1 MFKWFLTIF
10 SLGAPEV
17 WSIISDQ
24 NCTTRST
31 IPVFIRLNVAVFVK
45 LLEFPMRHLFTGK
58 GGVYPMEGGVY
69 FEITF
74 FKSLTTVI
82 INRL

>member
-1 MFKWFLTIF
+1 MLKWFWTIF

-31 IPVFIRLNVAVFVK
+31 IPVFIRLNVEVFIE
-45 LLEFPMRHLFTGK
+45 LLEFPMRRLFTGK
-58 GGVYPMEGGVY
+58 GGVYSMEGSLY
-69 FEITF
+69 FENTF
-74 FKSLTTVI
+74 FK
-82 INRL
+82 

>member
-1 MFKWFLTIF
+1 MFNLFWTIF

-31 IPVFIRLNVAVFVK
+31 IPVFIRLNVSVFIK
-45 LLEFPMRHLFTGK
+45 LLEFLMLRLFTAK
-58 GGVYPMEGGVY
+58 RGVYSMEGGVY
-69 FEITF
+69 F
-74 FKSLTTVI
+74 
-82 INRL
+82 

>member
-1 MFKWFLTIF
+1 MLKWFWTIF

-31 IPVFIRLNVAVFVK
+31 IPVFIRLNVEVFIE
-45 LLEFPMRHLFTGK
+45 L
-58 GGVYPMEGGVY
+58 
-69 FEITF
+69 
-74 FKSLTTVI
+74 
-82 INRL
+82 

>member
-1 MFKWFLTIF
+1 MLKWFWTIF

-31 IPVFIRLNVAVFVK
+31 IPVFIRLKVEVFIE
-45 LLEFPMRHLFTGK
+45 LLEFPMRRLFTGK
-58 GGVYPMEGGVY
+58 GGVYSMEGGLY
-69 FEITF
+69 FENTF
-74 FKSLTTVI
+74 FK
-82 INRL
+82 